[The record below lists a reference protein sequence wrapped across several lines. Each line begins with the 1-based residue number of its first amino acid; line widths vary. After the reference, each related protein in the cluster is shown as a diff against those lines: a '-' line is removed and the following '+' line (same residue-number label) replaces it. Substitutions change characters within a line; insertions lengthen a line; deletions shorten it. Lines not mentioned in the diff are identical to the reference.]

1 MKIILSRKG
10 FDGSN
15 GGMPSPIL
23 PDGTMLSMPIPD
35 YSDDNDL
42 SFGNLVWNGTKYSD
56 ILFSLQGR
64 KKTDFS
70 SISCHLD
77 PDIRSD
83 VREKTIYDWKPAFG
97 QMESAQGHLSNCCV
111 NEGDLF
117 LFFGWFQQTEY
128 DSKGRLRYARSKTDF
143 YKDSE
148 LHAVYGYMQVGKI
161 ITEPEEIKQY
171 YWHPHALNSKL
182 RRTNNTLYIPTERL
196 SFAPDLP
203 GYGTLNYSKNKVL
216 TLEGKTK
223 ATWIN
228 YEFLQPDRIIN
239 ENRKNSAKGDGL
251 YYAGIW
257 QELVFNA
264 DDEMINWAK
273 QLIES

>member
-35 YSDDNDL
+35 DSGDNSLTFDK
-42 SFGNLVWNGTKYSD
+42 LVWNGTKYSD
-56 ILFSLQGR
+56 ILYQLQGR
-64 KKTDFS
+64 KKSDYS
-70 SISCHLD
+70 LLSCHLD
-77 PDIRSD
+77 PDIRKD
-83 VREKTIYDWKPAFG
+83 IREKTIDDWKPAFG
-97 QMESAQGHLSNCCV
+97 QMESAQGHLANCGV

-128 DSKGRLRYARSKTDF
+128 DSNGCLRYARSNTDF

-161 ITEPEEIKQY
+161 INDPEEIKQY
-171 YWHPHALNSKL
+171 YWHAHALDSKIC
-182 RRTNNTLYIPTERL
+182 RTNNTLYIPTEQL

-203 GYGTLNYSKNKVL
+203 GYGTLNYSKSKVL

-223 ATWIN
+223 GTWIN
-228 YEFLQPDRIIN
+228 YKFLQPDRIIN

-264 DDEMINWAK
+264 NEEMLKWAK
-273 QLIES
+273 QLINS